1 MKIYIKKEK
10 TAKGEIKEKL
20 WVNFTDNDGKRQRKS
35 LKLLNTKANR
45 KLAETK
51 IIPALLYKLESN
63 KFIEKQVPTLDEYMK
78 ISFEMNKGTRTASTQ
93 YGYQVAYDKRISPIL
108 GHRKIDNIKPADIKL
123 LQSGLVGVV
132 SPRRIKNIRAVLN
145 GILSD
150 ALDNDLITK
159 NPVSATKTIPLNDSE
174 IYPFSMNEIALIL
187 ENSEGQYRNFFAFAF
202 MTGMRSGEMIA
213 LKWSDIDFFKS
224 EINISRT
231 KRMGV
236 EKCPKTTAGKR
247 TIDIVDFLKPYL
259 QNQYELTG
267 HKNSYV
273 FLNQDGEGYHDIR
286 RIRDSAWR
294 KTITKCGL
302 KYRTIYQTRHSFATM
317 MLENG
322 EDILWVSHT
331 LGHKNTSITYDVYT
345 KYVKDKE
352 KKRGSFLE
360 KGLSSKIESPTM
372 GKFVA

>member
-1 MKIYIKKEK
+1 MMPPR
-10 TAKGEIKEKL
+10 
-20 WVNFTDNDGKRQRKS
+20 WVTSWNAIRR
-35 LKLLNTKANR
+35 
-45 KLAETK
+45 
-51 IIPALLYKLESN
+51 
-63 KFIEKQVPTLDEYMK
+63 
-78 ISFEMNKGTRTASTQ
+78 
-93 YGYQVAYDKRISPIL
+93 
-108 GHRKIDNIKPADIKL
+108 HRKIDTIKPADVKL

-159 NPVSATKTIPLNDSE
+159 NPVSATKTIPLDDSE
-174 IYPFSMNEIALIL
+174 IYPFSMDEIALIL
-187 ENSEGQYRNFFAFAF
+187 ENSEGQYQNFYALAF
-202 MTGMRSGEMIA
+202 MTGMRSGEIIA

-236 EKCPKTTAGKR
+236 EKCPKTKSSKR
-247 TIDIVDFLKPYL
+247 TIDILDSLKPYL
-259 QNQYELTG
+259 QKQYELTG

-273 FLNQDGEGYHDIR
+273 FLNQDEEGYHDIR
-286 RIRDSAWR
+286 RIRDSDWR
-294 KTITKCGL
+294 KTIEKSGL
-302 KYRTIYQTRHSFATM
+302 EYRTIYQTRHSFATM
-317 MLENG
+317 MLSNG

-331 LGHKNTSITYDVYT
+331 LGHKNSAITLEVYARYI
-345 KYVKDKE
+345 KSKE

-360 KGLSSKIESPTM
+360 EGLSSKIESPTT

>member
-1 MKIYIKKEK
+1 MNIYIKKVK
-10 TAKGEIKEKL
+10 NKKGEVKEWI
-20 WVNFTDNDGKRQRKS
+20 WVSYYENGKRKRKS
-35 LKLLNTKANR
+35 LKLLNTKANM
-45 KLAETK
+45 KLAKNK
-51 IIPALLYKLESN
+51 IIPKLLYKLEN
-63 KFIEKQVPTLDEYMK
+63 DMFLDKQVPTLDEYAK
-78 ISFEMNKGTRTASTQ
+78 ISFEMNKGSRTASTQ

-108 GHRKIDNIKPADIKL
+108 GHKKIDTIKPMDVKL

>member
-1 MKIYIKKEK
+1 MKLYIKKVK
-10 TAKGEIKEKL
+10 NTKGEVKEWIWIKSHNSNGKL
-20 WVNFTDNDGKRQRKS
+20 VRKS
-35 LKLLNTKANR
+35 LKLINSKENWKKAELIRAN
-45 KLAETK
+45 
-51 IIPALLYKLESN
+51 ILLQKE
-63 KFIEKQVPTLDEYMK
+63 KGEFIEKQIPILDEYMK

-108 GHRKIDNIKPADIKL
+108 GHRKIDTIKPADVKL

-159 NPVSATKTIPLNDSE
+159 NPVSATKTIPLDDSE
-174 IYPFSMNEIALIL
+174 IYPFSMDEIALIL
-187 ENSEGQYRNFFAFAF
+187 ENSEGQYQNFYALAF
-202 MTGMRSGEMIA
+202 MTDMRSGEIIA

-236 EKCPKTTAGKR
+236 EKCPKTKSSKR
-247 TIDIVDFLKPYL
+247 TIDILDSLKPYL
-259 QNQYELTG
+259 QKQYELTG

-273 FLNQDGEGYHDIR
+273 FLNQDEEGYHDIR
-286 RIRDSAWR
+286 RIRDSDWR
-294 KTITKCGL
+294 KTIEKSGL
-302 KYRTIYQTRHSFATM
+302 EYRTIYQTRHSFATM
-317 MLENG
+317 MLSNG

-331 LGHKNTSITYDVYT
+331 LGHKNSAITLEVYARYI
-345 KYVKDKE
+345 KSKE

-360 KGLSSKIESPTM
+360 EGLSSKIESQTTHQ
-372 GKFVA
+372 FVA

>member
-1 MKIYIKKEK
+1 MKLYIKK
-10 TAKGEIKEKL
+10 AKNSKNEVKEWIWIKSYNNSGKL
-20 WVNFTDNDGKRQRKS
+20 VRKS
-35 LKLLNTKANR
+35 LKLLNTKENWKKAELIRAN
-45 KLAETK
+45 
-51 IIPALLYKLESN
+51 LLLQKE
-63 KFIEKQVPTLDEYMK
+63 KGEFIEKQIPTLDEYMK

-108 GHRKIDNIKPADIKL
+108 GHRKIDNIKPADVKL

-174 IYPFSMNEIALIL
+174 IHPMDINEISLIL
-187 ENSEGQYRNFFAFAF
+187 ENSDGQYRNFFALAF

-213 LKWSDIDFFKS
+213 LKWRDIDFFKS
-224 EINISRT
+224 EINVSKT
-231 KRMGV
+231 KRMGI
-236 EKCPKTTAGKR
+236 EKCTKTKSSNR
-247 TIDIVDFLKPYL
+247 TIDILDSLKPYL
-259 QNQYELTG
+259 QTQYELTG

-294 KTITKCGL
+294 KTIEKCGL
-302 KYRTIYQTRHSFATM
+302 EYRTIYQTRHSFATM
-317 MLENG
+317 MLSNG

-331 LGHKNTSITYDVYT
+331 LGHKNSAITLEVYARYI
-345 KYVKDKE
+345 KSKE

-360 KGLSSKIESPTM
+360 EGLSSKIESQTTHQ
-372 GKFVA
+372 FVA